1 MYFYHEVHEGA
12 VALIIK
18 FFAILF
24 RIIDPIMLKPT
35 PKMNELKKVYVSSN
49 CPEDVLSDLEH
60 YAKIHGVELVKLKE
74 NNEELGII
82 CKKPFPISVL
92 SLE

>member
-1 MYFYHEVHEGA
+1 MKELKEA
-12 VALIIK
+12 IK
-18 FFAILF
+18 SGKGLVFGTE
-24 RIIDPIMLKPT
+24 RTLKKL
-35 PKMNELKKVYVSSN
+35 KMNELKKVYVSSN